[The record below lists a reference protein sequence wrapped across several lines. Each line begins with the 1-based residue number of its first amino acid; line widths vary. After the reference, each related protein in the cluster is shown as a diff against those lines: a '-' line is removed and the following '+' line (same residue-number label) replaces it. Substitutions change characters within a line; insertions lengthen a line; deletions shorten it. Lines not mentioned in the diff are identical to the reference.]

1 MKKRGVIFISVIIY
15 IAVFTQ
21 GVYGAGE
28 TSQRV
33 LSVTNDPYTSV
44 AVTWKGDG
52 KPQTVRFMEAGSYK
66 GAFSGYREA
75 AGEYVSVWKGYYRYE
90 ADMKYLTPGREYIYQ
105 IYDGRGKAVSDARN
119 FKTPSGDE
127 KQTKFIF
134 IGDVQ
139 YEARERDYHIWQELL
154 ESAYEKN
161 GDAAFILTAGD
172 MVDSNNSR
180 ADWEVLLESGER
192 VFSSVPTMT
201 SIGNHETDGTI
212 PSYLDMMA
220 LPQNGPAG
228 LAEEFYSFDYGFCHI
243 TVMNSSFLLKE
254 RQRTDG
260 EVIYAKEKKAVTDWL
275 ETDLKNTSAKW
286 KIVCMHHQPYS
297 VNDIN
302 KVYKRIR
309 ESWVPIMENYGV
321 VLCFSGHHHLY
332 MRTEEI
338 NGIIYI
344 QGNSGQK
351 RSDYFD
357 VNNLPSYI
365 EYMNRSDSTYEV
377 VNASR
382 RNLEVTAYNQKG
394 EIIDRWRYGEPE
406 KETGW
411 HRFIQWIKNLLGI

>member
-1 MKKRGVIFISVIIY
+1 M
-15 IAVFTQ
+15 
-21 GVYGAGE
+21 
-28 TSQRV
+28 
-33 LSVTNDPYTSV
+33 
-44 AVTWKGDG
+44 
-52 KPQTVRFMEAGSYK
+52 
-66 GAFSGYREA
+66 
-75 AGEYVSVWKGYYRYE
+75 
-90 ADMKYLTPGREYIYQ
+90 
-105 IYDGRGKAVSDARN
+105 SDARN

-161 GDAAFILTAGD
+161 RDAAFILTAGD

-192 VFSSVPTMT
+192 VFSSVPVMT

-220 LPQNGPAG
+220 LPGNGPAG

-260 EVIYAKEKKAVTDWL
+260 EVLYAKEKKAVTDWL
-275 ETDLKNTSAKW
+275 ETDLKNTAAKW

-338 NGIIYI
+338 NGITYI

-382 RNLEVTAYNQKG
+382 RTLEVTAYNQKG
-394 EIIDRWRYGEPE
+394 EIIDRWKYGEPE

-411 HRFIQWIKNLLGI
+411 HRFLQWIKNLLGI

>member
-44 AVTWKGDG
+44 TVTWKGDG

-105 IYDGRGKAVSDARN
+105 IYDSRGKAVSDARN

-192 VFSSVPTMT
+192 VFSSVPVMT

-254 RQRTDG
+254 RQRADG
-260 EVIYAKEKKAVTDWL
+260 QVLYAKEKKAVTDWL

-321 VLCFSGHHHLY
+321 ALCFSGHHHLY

-338 NGIIYI
+338 NGITYI
-344 QGNSGQK
+344 QGNSG
-351 RSDYFD
+351 
-357 VNNLPSYI
+357 
-365 EYMNRSDSTYEV
+365 
-377 VNASR
+377 
-382 RNLEVTAYNQKG
+382 
-394 EIIDRWRYGEPE
+394 
-406 KETGW
+406 
-411 HRFIQWIKNLLGI
+411 

>member
-1 MKKRGVIFISVIIY
+1 MKKRGIIFILLIIY
-15 IAVFTQ
+15 IAVFAQ
-21 GVYGAGE
+21 GAYGAGE

-44 AVTWKGDG
+44 TLTWKCDG
-52 KPQTVRFMEAGSYK
+52 KTQTVRFMEAGSYRR
-66 GAFSGYREA
+66 FSGYREA
-75 AGEYVSVWKGYYRYE
+75 AGESVSVLKGYCRYK

-105 IYDGRGKAVSDARN
+105 IYDSRGKAVSDTRK

-161 GDAAFILTAGD
+161 RDAAFILTAGD

-192 VFSSVPTMT
+192 VFSSVPVMT

-321 VLCFSGHHHLY
+321 ALCFSGHHHLY

-338 NGIIYI
+338 NGITYI

-382 RNLEVTAYNQKG
+382 RNLEVTAYHQKG

-411 HRFIQWIKNLLGI
+411 HRFLQWIKNLLGI

>member
-105 IYDGRGKAVSDARN
+105 IYDSRGKAVSDARN

-161 GDAAFILTAGD
+161 RDAAFILTAGD

-338 NGIIYI
+338 NGITYI

-411 HRFIQWIKNLLGI
+411 HRFLQWIKNLLGI

>member
-1 MKKRGVIFISVIIY
+1 MKKRGIIFISVIIV
-15 IAVFTQ
+15 AVFTQ
-21 GVYGAGE
+21 GAYGSGE
-28 TSQRV
+28 ASGRA
-33 LSVTNDPYTSV
+33 LSFTGDPYTSV
-44 AVTWKGDG
+44 TVTWKGSG
-52 KPQTVRFMEAGSYK
+52 KPQTVRFMEEGGYK
-66 GAFSGYREA
+66 GRFSGYREA
-75 AGEYVSVWKGYYRYE
+75 AGESVRVWKGYYRYE
-90 ADMKYLTPGREYIYQ
+90 ADMKYLTPGREYVYQ
-105 IYDGRGKAVSDARN
+105 IYDSRGKAVSDART
-119 FKTPSGDE
+119 FKTPSGNE

-161 GDAAFILTAGD
+161 RDTAFILTAGD
-172 MVDSNNSR
+172 MVDSSNSR
-180 ADWEVLLESGER
+180 ADWDVLLESGEN
-192 VFSSVPTMT
+192 VFASVPVMS

-220 LPQNGPAG
+220 LPKNGPAG

-254 RQRTDG
+254 RQRADG
-260 EVIYAKEKKAVTDWL
+260 EVLYAKEKKAVADWL
-275 ETDLKNTSAKW
+275 EKDLEKTQAKW

-309 ESWVPIMENYGV
+309 ESWVPVMEKHGV

-338 NGIIYI
+338 NGITYI

-357 VNNLPSYI
+357 VNNLPSYV
-365 EYMNRSDSTYEV
+365 EYMDRKDSTYEV
-377 VNASR
+377 VSATR
-382 RNLEVTAYNQKG
+382 KGLEVTAYNREG
-394 EIIDRWRYGEPE
+394 ETVDSWRYGEAG
-406 KETGW
+406 KESRW
-411 HRFIQWIKNLLGI
+411 DRFVQWIKNFLGI

>member
-1 MKKRGVIFISVIIY
+1 MKKRGIIFILLIIY
-15 IAVFTQ
+15 IAVFAQ
-21 GVYGAGE
+21 GAYGAGE

-44 AVTWKGDG
+44 TLTWKGDG
-52 KPQTVRFMEAGSYK
+52 KPQTVRFMEAGSYRR
-66 GAFSGYREA
+66 FSGYREA

-105 IYDGRGKAVSDARN
+105 IYDSRGKAVSDARN

-192 VFSSVPTMT
+192 VFASLPTMT

-254 RQRTDG
+254 RPDG
-260 EVIYAKEKKAVTDWL
+260 QVLYAKEKKAVTDWL
-275 ETDLKNTSAKW
+275 ETDLKNTTAKW

-338 NGIIYI
+338 NGITYI

>member
-44 AVTWKGDG
+44 TLTWKGDG

-105 IYDGRGKAVSDARN
+105 IYDSRGKAVSDARN

-161 GDAAFILTAGD
+161 GDAVFILTAGD

-192 VFSSVPTMT
+192 VFSSVPVMT

-338 NGIIYI
+338 NGITYI

>member
-105 IYDGRGKAVSDARN
+105 IYDSRGKAVSDARN

-161 GDAAFILTAGD
+161 RDAAFILTAGD

-180 ADWEVLLESGER
+180 VDWEVLLESGER
-192 VFSSVPTMT
+192 VFSSVPVMT

-338 NGIIYI
+338 NGITYI

-411 HRFIQWIKNLLGI
+411 HRFLQWIKNLLGI

>member
-1 MKKRGVIFISVIIY
+1 MRPEKETIIY
-15 IAVFTQ
+15 
-21 GVYGAGE
+21 
-28 TSQRV
+28 
-33 LSVTNDPYTSV
+33 
-44 AVTWKGDG
+44 
-52 KPQTVRFMEAGSYK
+52 
-66 GAFSGYREA
+66 
-75 AGEYVSVWKGYYRYE
+75 
-90 ADMKYLTPGREYIYQ
+90 GR
-105 IYDGRGKAVSDARN
+105 S
-119 FKTPSGDE
+119 F
-127 KQTKFIF
+127 
-134 IGDVQ
+134 
-139 YEARERDYHIWQELL
+139 L

-161 GDAAFILTAGD
+161 RDAAFILTAGD

-192 VFSSVPTMT
+192 VFSSVPVMT

-254 RQRTDG
+254 RQRADG
-260 EVIYAKEKKAVTDWL
+260 QALYAKEKKAVTDWL
-275 ETDLKNTSAKW
+275 ETDLKNTVAKW

-321 VLCFSGHHHLY
+321 ALCFSGHHHLY

-338 NGIIYI
+338 NGITYI

-357 VNNLPSYI
+357 VNNLPPYI

-411 HRFIQWIKNLLGI
+411 HRFLQWIKNLLGI

>member
-21 GVYGAGE
+21 GAYGVGE

-44 AVTWKGDG
+44 TVTWKGDG

-161 GDAAFILTAGD
+161 RDAAFILTAGD

-192 VFSSVPTMT
+192 VFSSVPVMT

-220 LPQNGPAG
+220 LPGNGPAG

-338 NGIIYI
+338 NGITYI

-357 VNNLPSYI
+357 VNNLP
-365 EYMNRSDSTYEV
+365 
-377 VNASR
+377 
-382 RNLEVTAYNQKG
+382 
-394 EIIDRWRYGEPE
+394 
-406 KETGW
+406 
-411 HRFIQWIKNLLGI
+411 

>member
-1 MKKRGVIFISVIIY
+1 MKKRRIIFISVIIV
-15 IAVFTQ
+15 AVFTQ
-21 GVYGAGE
+21 GAYGSGE
-28 TSQRV
+28 ASGRV
-33 LSVTNDPYTSV
+33 LSFTGDPYTSV
-44 AVTWKGDG
+44 TVTWKGSG
-52 KPQTVRFMEAGSYK
+52 KPQTVRFMEEGRYK
-66 GAFSGYREA
+66 GRFSGYREA
-75 AGEYVSVWKGYYRYE
+75 AGESVRVWKGYYRYE
-90 ADMKYLTPGREYIYQ
+90 ADMKYLTPGRKYVYQ
-105 IYDGRGKAVSDARN
+105 IYDSRGKAVSDART
-119 FKTPSGDE
+119 FKTPSGNE

-161 GDAAFILTAGD
+161 RDTAFILTAGD
-172 MVDSNNSR
+172 MVDSSNSR
-180 ADWEVLLESGER
+180 ADWEVFLESGER
-192 VFSSVPTMT
+192 VFSSVPVMT

-220 LPQNGPAG
+220 LPRNGPAG

-260 EVIYAKEKKAVTDWL
+260 QVLYAKEKKAVTDWL
-275 ETDLKNTSAKW
+275 EADLKNTAAKW

-309 ESWVPIMENYGV
+309 ESWVPVMEKYGV
-321 VLCFSGHHHLY
+321 ALCFSGHHHLY

-338 NGIIYI
+338 NGITYI

-382 RNLEVTAYNQKG
+382 KNLEVTAYNQKG
-394 EIIDRWRYGEPE
+394 EIVDRWRYGEPE

>member
-1 MKKRGVIFISVIIY
+1 MKKRGIIFILLIIY
-15 IAVFTQ
+15 IAVFAQ
-21 GVYGAGE
+21 GAYGAGE

-44 AVTWKGDG
+44 TVTWKGDG

-66 GAFSGYREA
+66 GAFSGYRET
-75 AGEYVSVWKGYYRYE
+75 AGEFVSVWKGYYRYE

-105 IYDGRGKAVSDARN
+105 IYDSRGKAVSDARN

-161 GDAAFILTAGD
+161 RDAAFILTAGD

-192 VFSSVPTMT
+192 VFSSVPVMT

-220 LPQNGPAG
+220 LPRNGPAG

-254 RQRTDG
+254 RQRADG
-260 EVIYAKEKKAVTDWL
+260 EVLYAKEKKAVTEWL
-275 ETDLKNTSAKW
+275 EADLENTAAKW

-338 NGIIYI
+338 NGITYI

-357 VNNLPSYI
+357 VNNLPPYI
-365 EYMNRSDSTYEV
+365 EYMDRKDSNYEV
-377 VNASR
+377 VSATQK
-382 RNLEVTAYNQKG
+382 NLEVTAYNQKG
-394 EIIDRWRYGEPE
+394 EIIDRWKYGEAE

-411 HRFIQWIKNLLGI
+411 GRFVEWIKNLFGI

>member
-21 GVYGAGE
+21 GAYGVGE

-44 AVTWKGDG
+44 TLTWKGDG

-105 IYDGRGKAVSDARN
+105 IYDSRGNAVSDARN

-192 VFSSVPTMT
+192 VLSSVPVMT

-228 LAEEFYSFDYGFCHI
+228 LAEEFYSIDYGFCHI

-338 NGIIYI
+338 NGITYI

-406 KETGW
+406 KETRW

>member
-105 IYDGRGKAVSDARN
+105 IYDSRGKAVSDARN

-338 NGIIYI
+338 NGITYI

-411 HRFIQWIKNLLGI
+411 HRFLQWIKNLLGI